1 MTDQLKIQGVVE
13 MSAEGAESA
22 LDRVGEK
29 AGQMAERL
37 QREGQ
42 KAGAAVDGI
51 GSGASKSADEFS
63 RAEGRIAASIKRATT
78 NLELLGKSASQKLE
92 FKIEERGLDKAKFDP
107 LLSKLRELEL
117 RSQEAA
123 NAASASL
130 GKVGVSAAQTAA
142 ALRGVPA
149 QFTDIVVSLQSG
161 QAPMTVLLQQGGQLK
176 DMFGGAGNAAKAL
189 AGYVATLVTPLTVVA
204 AGAAAVGYA
213 FYSGSSEADE
223 FRKNLV
229 LTGNAA
235 GLTVDRFNAMSK
247 AIGGIDGV
255 TRGAAAEALT
265 AMAASGNIGAASIER
280 LTTTA
285 LRFQQAG
292 GPAVADTVKQ
302 FEALGKEPVKASLE
316 LSDKTHYLTLA
327 VYEQIKALEDQ
338 GKTSEAAAVAMNAWA
353 DAIANRTPQMVENIG
368 LLESAWK
375 GVKGA
380 ATGAWDW
387 AKDIGRDETDAEKML
402 RLQRTA
408 GRASMALDDPT
419 RYFERD
425 RLKAIKE
432 AADNELKILTDAS
445 KKKQEL
451 AKGEADTAAKNKAQ
465 VAAAVKYDKLI
476 DDQESKA
483 GKRRKEQQQLDADR
497 AAGLV
502 SEEKYQQA
510 KAAIA
515 KKYEEKA
522 KPDRQA
528 AREEKVYETLLDG
541 MRKRL
546 GTAEQLNEVEKLNVE
561 MQEKKYA
568 KLTPMQKA
576 NLQAIAAEID
586 AEKRWQAE
594 GKATVSMIED
604 AAKAQ
609 ASARRT
615 LDDAVKSSQRNL
627 ETFGMSRSELA
638 AFDLDAINKQ
648 IDAERELADEIG
660 VGSTEILR
668 QLEERAAAQ
677 KKIFD
682 SERGVENKQ
691 ALVNMAK
698 AAEDAHKK
706 AAEKAAAEW
715 EKVADRI
722 DQAFHDAFVKA
733 IEAGSNSFDA
743 FADSIKT
750 SLKAAVADGLY
761 QLTARPLVMS
771 IVGAFSGAQAAPG
784 AAAAPASLSN
794 GFGVISGAQSLWAAY
809 NGGVSGAAA
818 TFARSGFGQA
828 AGLSSAPVEL
838 AGPTMTGEALTGTAL
853 TGAGATFAAAA
864 GPVLGA
870 LAATYAIA
878 EMQKSGWGSDNNAK
892 NYAKDFA
899 LFGGTAGVVVLDR
912 LFGHNRNISNDAQGI
927 TGTFDATGFSGQ
939 TFQEKSQ
946 KGGTFSKDKRWTDY
960 GAIGADMDKAL
971 DSMLKQAVAGVQT
984 IGKTL
989 NVETEAAMQ
998 GFSHTFALQLS
1009 ENGDMSKA
1017 GEKIAAELKK
1027 VQDELVTKLV
1037 PNIADF
1043 ARYGESAADTFGRL
1057 NQEVTATDAILLAMG
1072 KDASTAFGAVG
1083 LASIKARE
1091 DLIDLAG
1098 GIDSLARKTQ
1108 TFYSAFYT
1116 QDEQLQL
1123 AAKQA
1128 QTVLASGF
1136 SDIGQAIP
1144 ASREAF
1150 RALVESQDL
1159 STESGRKLFNGL
1171 LDLSDEFDT
1180 VTKASEAA
1188 ADNLKK
1194 TADKLKEATTAAQQG
1209 QASLFDTFATDSQK
1223 LAAAQKLISDAFAG
1237 LGKTVPATA
1246 GDFLKLTQAIDPA
1259 SEAGQSLIATL
1270 GKVSGAFAYV
1280 QTAATA
1286 AADASIVSINNARN
1300 TAARGYFSGID
1311 LNASQSGYL
1320 GEGQAA
1326 IDKLFGSISDGA
1338 ITAAQTAADAAATAA
1353 SGWKSAAQSIKSS
1366 LENIRSGSLSG
1377 LSPEERYNLLKSQ
1390 FATTSAAA
1398 QGGNLEAAGNLGQV
1412 ASDFLSASR
1421 DYNASSEAFQQD
1433 RASADAAL
1441 DESLKYAGAQV
1452 SLQQSIADASK
1463 ASVTQLQTM
1472 NQTLTGFA
1480 AKAQELLEKSYGG
1493 ADRGTATAAVGK
1505 LADVQAMVDKWF
1517 ADTSAGFVQS
1527 YAGGTLMRL
1536 DGNSAQFTDSGG
1548 ATSYVRAGESALDL
1562 AKRIAAFRTTWESDF
1577 GVKLPSYD
1585 VGTPFVPQDQIAQI
1599 HQGEMI
1605 IPAATASQ
1613 LRKYGI
1619 GSQPDSGLQAEML
1632 AELRATRQAQQQS
1645 YAGMQQQLAASN
1657 AKLAEVSKR
1666 LAAMEDQARLTRA
1679 GQ

>member
-1 MTDQLKIQGVVE
+1 MTDQMKVQAAVE
-13 MSAEGAESA
+13 VSTENAESA
-22 LDRVGEK
+22 LKRVGDA
-29 AGQMAERL
+29 AGQMAERM
-37 QREGQ
+37 QREGD

-117 RSQEAA
+117 RSQEASK
-123 NAASASL
+123 AASASL
-130 GKVGVSAAQTAA
+130 NSVGISAAQTAA

-149 QFTDIVVSLQSG
+149 QFTDIATSIAGG
-161 QAPMTVLLQQGGQLK
+161 QAPLTVFLQQGGQLK
-176 DMFGGAGNAAKAL
+176 DMFGGAGAAAKAL
-189 AGYVATLVTPLTVVA
+189 GGYVVGLLTPLNLAVA
-204 AGAAAVGYA
+204 AIGGIGYA
-213 FYSGSSEADE
+213 AYSGASEMDE
-223 FRKNLV
+223 FKKNLV
-229 LTGNAA
+229 LTGNAS
-235 GLTVDRFNAMSK
+235 GITTDKFNSMAAAMGNIS
-247 AIGGIDGV
+247 GI

-265 AMAASGNIGAASIER
+265 AMAASGNIGSASIQK
-280 LTTTA
+280 LTEAA
-285 LRFQQAG
+285 LKFEKAG
-292 GPAVADTVKQ
+292 GPAVAETAKQ
-302 FEALGKEPVKASLE
+302 FEELGKSPVDASVK
-316 LSDKTHYLTLA
+316 LSEKTHYLTLA
-327 VYEQIKALEDQ
+327 VYEQIKALQDQ
-338 GKTSEAAAVAMNAWA
+338 GKTSEAAAVAQNAWA
-353 DAIANRTPQMVENIG
+353 DAIDKRTPQLVENLG
-368 LLESAWK
+368 LIEQAWANIKRSAS
-375 GVKGA
+375 G
-380 ATGAWDW
+380 TWDFM
-387 AKDIGRDETDAEKML
+387 KDIGRDSTAAEQMADLRKKIADADKDI
-402 RLQRTA
+402 
-408 GRASMALDDPT
+408 ASGSINSN
-419 RYFERD
+419 
-425 RLKAIKE
+425 RLKQQKEQYRQELQALVDHNNAKE
-432 AADNELKILTDAS
+432 AEAKKRAADEAKNQAQISATSDADALIKSQRSKREQHAAELK
-445 KKKQEL
+445 
-451 AKGEADTAAKNKAQ
+451 
-465 VAAAVKYDKLI
+465 KL
-476 DDQESKA
+476 DQQRSSD
-483 GKRRKEQQQLDADR
+483 L
-497 AAGLV
+497 L

-510 KAAIA
+510 KVALA
-515 KKYEEKA
+515 KKYEEKPASAPKRTEAEKELARMA
-522 KPDRQA
+522 KLDAEESSRRIANAQRVGAEMNKETEAIWAKVEAENA
-528 AREEKVYETLLDG
+528 AREAIGLSKSGIESRTLAI
-541 MRKRL
+541 MQ
-546 GTAEQLNEVEKLNVE
+546 EQLAWRDALGLEDEQTEQLKRN
-561 MQEKKYA
+561 
-568 KLTPMQKA
+568 
-576 NLQAIAAEID
+576 IAAQR
-586 AEKRWQAE
+586 AL
-594 GKATVSMIED
+594 VD
-604 AAKAQ
+604 AA
-609 ASARRT
+609 
-615 LDDAVKSSQRNL
+615 V
-627 ETFGMSRSELA
+627 SREA
-638 AFDLDAINKQ
+638 TQ
-648 IDAERELADEIG
+648 
-660 VGSTEILR
+660 GS
-668 QLEERAAAQ
+668 
-677 KKIFD
+677 FD
-682 SERGVENKQ
+682 SAKQ
-691 ALVNMAK
+691 AAK
-698 AAEDAHKK
+698 DVEEAHKK

-771 IVGAFSGAQAAPG
+771 VVGAFSGAQAAPG

-794 GFGVISGAQSLWAAY
+794 GFGAISGAQSLWAAY

-828 AGLSSAPVEL
+828 AGLSAAPVEL

-853 TGAGATFAAAA
+853 TGAGSTFAAAA

-912 LFGHNRNISNDAQGI
+912 LFGHNRNVSDDARGI
-927 TGTFDATGFSGQ
+927 RGTFDLFGFSGENY
-939 TFQEKSQ
+939 QERSQ
-946 KGGTFSKDKRWTDY
+946 KGGAFRSDRRWTDPS
-960 GAIGADMDKAL
+960 AIDADMDKAL

-984 IGKTL
+984 IGKAL
-989 NVETEAAMQ
+989 NVETEAALE

-1037 PNIADF
+1037 PNIEDF
-1043 ARYGESAADTFGRL
+1043 ARYGESASDTFARL

-1072 KDASTAFGAVG
+1072 KDASEAFGAVG

-1098 GIDSLARKTQ
+1098 GLDALASKTQ
-1108 TFYSAFYT
+1108 FYYANFYT
-1116 QDEQLQL
+1116 SDEQMQR
-1123 AAKQA
+1123 ASEQA
-1128 QTVLASGF
+1128 QKVLGTGF
-1136 SDIGQAIP
+1136 AELGLSIP
-1144 ASREAF
+1144 ATREAF

-1159 STESGRKLFNGL
+1159 ATEGGRNLFNSL

-1180 VTKASEAA
+1180 VADASDAT
-1188 ADNLKK
+1188 ADSLKK
-1194 TADKLKEATTAAQQG
+1194 TADKLKEATTTAQQG
-1209 QASLFDTFATDSQK
+1209 QASLFDTFATDAQK
-1223 LAAAQKLISDAFAG
+1223 LSAAQKLVNDAFAG

-1270 GKVSGAFAYV
+1270 GKVSGAFAYI

-1286 AADASIVSINNARN
+1286 AADASIVAINNARN

-1311 LNASQSGYL
+1311 LSASQSGYM

-1377 LSPEERYNLLKSQ
+1377 LSPEARYNLLKSQ

-1398 QGGNLEAAGNLGQV
+1398 RGGNLEAAGNLGQI

-1463 ASVTQLQTM
+1463 ASVTQLQTI

-1480 AKAQELLEKSYGG
+1480 ANAQELLQKSYAG

-1505 LADVQAMVDKWF
+1505 LADVQAFVDQYF
-1517 ADTSAGFVQS
+1517 ANVQTGYS
-1527 YAGGTLMRL
+1527 SDYAGGTVTRL
-1536 DGNSAQFTDSGG
+1536 DGNSAQFTDANGNI
-1548 ATSYVRAGESALDL
+1548 SYVRAGESVLDIARRVDAL
-1562 AKRIAAFRTTWESDF
+1562 RNFWSQQF
-1577 GVKLPSYD
+1577 GVNLPSYA
-1585 VGTPFVPQDQIAQI
+1585 VGTPFVPQDQVAQI

-1619 GSQPDSGLQAEML
+1619 GSQPDSGLQSEML
-1632 AELRATRQAQQQS
+1632 AEMRATRQAQQQS